1 MPFCSLTTFN
11 FRNLAN
17 STIDLLAKE
26 VFFTGENG
34 QGKSNLLEA
43 LYFSAYGSSFRTH
56 LDAEMLRR
64 GEDAMSV
71 RTLYRGAEEE
81 GHTSFISLE
90 GKAKKMERDGKII
103 RDRKDLI
110 TAMPCV
116 LYNHDDLDFAK
127 GSPERKRFF
136 IDQTLS
142 MYDVLYIDVM
152 RRYKRIL
159 KSRNLC
165 LKEKNF
171 SLLDSYDM
179 QLAQNGLEIQKR
191 RKMAIFKF
199 RQIFGR
205 LYEELSGLSG
215 VTIRYLPSWKKTL
228 DGSAGGGIAADGVAG
243 GGIAG
248 VDGYSDGIGTAS
260 CPSLPSDAGLPSID
274 DVLALLRRMRDVD
287 ARMGTTMS
295 GPHRDRIEFEKDGKP
310 FIPVASM
317 GQRRLVALVLRT
329 AQAVYFTEETR
340 RKPVLLMDDVLLE
353 LDPGKREKMTALL
366 PDYEQLF
373 CTFLPGEPW
382 KNYIR
387 SETKVYEIKDG
398 SWALYSC

>member
-1 MPFCSLTTFN
+1 MPFCSLSTVN

-17 STIDLLAKE
+17 ATIDLFARE

-43 LYFSAYGSSFRTH
+43 LYFSSYGASFRTH
-56 LDAEMLRR
+56 LDGEMIRN
-64 GEDAMSV
+64 GEGGMSV
-71 RTLYRGAEEE
+71 RTLYKGADDE

-90 GKAKKMERDGKII
+90 GSRKKMERDGKIV
-103 RDRKDLI
+103 RDRKDLVS
-110 TAMPCV
+110 AMPCV
-116 LYNHDDLDFAK
+116 LYSHDDLDFAK

-136 IDQTLS
+136 VDQTLS
-142 MYDVLYIDVM
+142 MYDVLYIDLM

-165 LKEKNF
+165 LKEHNLA
-171 SLLDSYDM
+171 LLDSYDL

-199 RQIFGR
+199 KDIFSR
-205 LYEELSGLSG
+205 LYEEVSGLSG
-215 VTIRYLPSWKKTL
+215 VTLRYLPSWKKP
-228 DGSAGGGIAADGVAG
+228 AADSSAEGMPA
-243 GGIAG
+243 AA
-248 VDGYSDGIGTAS
+248 D
-260 CPSLPSDAGLPSID
+260 LPSVD
-274 DVLALLRRMRDVD
+274 DVLARLRDMRLADEK
-287 ARMGTTMS
+287 MGTTMT
-295 GPHRDRIEFEKDGKP
+295 GPHRDRIEFEKDGLP
-310 FIPVASM
+310 FIPLASM
-317 GQRRLVALVLRT
+317 GQRRLVTLVLRT

-353 LDPGKREKMTALL
+353 LDPGKRERMTALL

-382 KNYIR
+382 RNYIR
-387 SETKVYEIKDG
+387 SETKVYEIQAG
-398 SWALYSC
+398 SWKAVP

>member
-1 MPFCSLTTFN
+1 MPFCSLSTVN

-17 STIDLLAKE
+17 ATIDLFARE

-43 LYFSAYGSSFRTH
+43 LYFSSNGASFRTH
-56 LDAEMLRR
+56 LDGEMIRN
-64 GEDAMSV
+64 GEGGMSV
-71 RTLYRGAEEE
+71 RTLYKGADDE

-90 GKAKKMERDGKII
+90 GSRKKMERDGKIV
-103 RDRKDLI
+103 RDRKDLVS
-110 TAMPCV
+110 AMPCV
-116 LYNHDDLDFAK
+116 LYSHDDLDFAK

-136 IDQTLS
+136 VDQTLS
-142 MYDVLYIDVM
+142 MYDVLYIDLM

-165 LKEKNF
+165 LNEHNLA
-171 SLLDSYDM
+171 LLDRYYL

-199 RQIFGR
+199 KDIFSR
-205 LYEELSGLSG
+205 LYEEVSGLSG
-215 VTIRYLPSWKKTL
+215 VTLRYLPSWKKP
-228 DGSAGGGIAADGVAG
+228 AADSAAEGMPA
-243 GGIAG
+243 AA
-248 VDGYSDGIGTAS
+248 D
-260 CPSLPSDAGLPSID
+260 LPSVD
-274 DVLALLRRMRDVD
+274 DVLARLRDMRLADEK
-287 ARMGTTMS
+287 MGTTMT
-295 GPHRDRIEFEKDGKP
+295 GPHRDRIEFEKDGLP
-310 FIPVASM
+310 FIPLASM

-353 LDPGKREKMTALL
+353 LDPGKRERMTALL

-382 KNYIR
+382 RNYIR
-387 SETKVYEIKDG
+387 SETKVYEIQAG
-398 SWALYSC
+398 SWKSVP

>member
-1 MPFCSLTTFN
+1 MPFCSLSTVN

-17 STIDLLAKE
+17 ATIDLFARE

-43 LYFSAYGSSFRTH
+43 LYFSSYGASFRTH
-56 LDAEMLRR
+56 IDGEMIRN
-64 GEDAMSV
+64 GECGMSV
-71 RTLYRGAEEE
+71 RTLYKGADDE

-90 GKAKKMERDGKII
+90 GSRKKMERDGKIV
-103 RDRKDLI
+103 RDRKDLVS
-110 TAMPCV
+110 AMPCV
-116 LYNHDDLDFAK
+116 LYSHDDLDFAK

-136 IDQTLS
+136 VDQTLS
-142 MYDVLYIDVM
+142 MYDVLYIDLM

-165 LKEKNF
+165 LNEHNLA
-171 SLLDSYDM
+171 LLDRYYL

-199 RQIFGR
+199 KDIFSR
-205 LYEELSGLSG
+205 LYEEVSGLSG
-215 VTIRYLPSWKKTL
+215 VTLRYLPSWKKP
-228 DGSAGGGIAADGVAG
+228 AADSAAEGMPA
-243 GGIAG
+243 AA
-248 VDGYSDGIGTAS
+248 D
-260 CPSLPSDAGLPSID
+260 LPSVD
-274 DVLALLRRMRDVD
+274 DVLARLRDMRLADEK
-287 ARMGTTMS
+287 MGTTMT
-295 GPHRDRIEFEKDGKP
+295 GPHRDRIEFEKDGLP
-310 FIPVASM
+310 FIPLASM

-353 LDPGKREKMTALL
+353 LDPGKRERMTALL

-382 KNYIR
+382 RNYIR
-387 SETKVYEIKDG
+387 SETKVYEIQAG
-398 SWALYSC
+398 SWKSVP

>member
-1 MPFCSLTTFN
+1 MPFCSLSTVN

-17 STIDLLAKE
+17 ATIDLFARE

-43 LYFSAYGSSFRTH
+43 LYFSSYGASFRTH
-56 LDAEMLRR
+56 LDGEMIRK
-64 GEDAMSV
+64 GEGGMSV
-71 RTLYRGAEEE
+71 RTLYKGADDE

-90 GKAKKMERDGKII
+90 GSRKKMERDGKMI
-103 RDRKDLI
+103 RDRKDLVS
-110 TAMPCV
+110 AMPCV
-116 LYNHDDLDFAK
+116 LYSHDDLDFAK

-136 IDQTLS
+136 VDQTLS
-142 MYDVLYIDVM
+142 MYDVLYIDLM

-165 LKEKNF
+165 LKEHNLP
-171 SLLDSYDM
+171 LLDSYDL

-191 RKMAIFKF
+191 RKMALFKF
-199 RQIFGR
+199 REIFSR
-205 LYEELSGLSG
+205 LYEDVSGLAG

-228 DGSAGGGIAADGVAG
+228 ADSAEEGIA
-243 GGIAG
+243 
-248 VDGYSDGIGTAS
+248 TAS
-260 CPSLPSDAGLPSID
+260 ASNLPSLD
-274 DVLALLRRMRDVD
+274 DVLARLRDMRLVD
-287 ARMGTTMS
+287 EKMGTTMT
-295 GPHRDRIEFEKDGKP
+295 GPHRDRIEFEKNGVP
-310 FIPVASM
+310 FIPLASM

-353 LDPGKREKMTALL
+353 LDPGKRERMTALL

-382 KNYIR
+382 RNYIR
-387 SETKVYEIKDG
+387 SETKVYEIQAG
-398 SWALYSC
+398 SWKPAP